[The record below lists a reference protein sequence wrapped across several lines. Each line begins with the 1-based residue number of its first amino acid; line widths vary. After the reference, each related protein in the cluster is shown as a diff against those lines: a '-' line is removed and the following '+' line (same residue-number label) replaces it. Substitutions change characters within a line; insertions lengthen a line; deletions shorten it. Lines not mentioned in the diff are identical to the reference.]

1 MNSDGSNYT
10 HNLSS
15 MFLFSG
21 SNYTQNQTYHTCSI
35 CDVVIAM
42 LWLQKQ
48 LLIKQIHDK
57 QLSRLVNLK
66 SVLSENFASQVE
78 NSERDILHTLSF
90 PPLK

>member
-1 MNSDGSNYT
+1 MKPS
-10 HNLSS
+10 
-15 MFLFSG
+15 
-21 SNYTQNQTYHTCSI
+21 TQNQIYHTSSI